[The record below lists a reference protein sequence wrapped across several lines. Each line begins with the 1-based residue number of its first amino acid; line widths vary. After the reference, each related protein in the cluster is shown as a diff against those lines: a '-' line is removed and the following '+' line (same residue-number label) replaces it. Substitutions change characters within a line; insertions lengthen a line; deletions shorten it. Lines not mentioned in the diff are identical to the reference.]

1 MPVEVTIRH
10 MNVSDEMQVYA
21 KAKAEELTEDFPRI
35 EHVHVIVD
43 REKRH
48 KVVSVVVQAR
58 NHVHVEAEES
68 AENLRAAIDVA
79 MEKAERQLRKLRDK
93 VQEHRPKPAKVKE
106 IREAD
111 DAEEFEG
118 GVL

>member
-1 MPVEVTIRH
+1 MPVEVTVRH
-10 MNVSDEMQVYA
+10 MNVSDTIQAYA
-21 KAKAEELTEDFPRI
+21 RSKAEELSEDFPRI
-35 EHVHVIVD
+35 EHVHVIID
-43 REKRH
+43 REKRN

-58 NHVHVEAEES
+58 NHVHVEAEEA

-79 MEKAERQLRKLRDK
+79 TEKAERQLRKLRDK

-106 IREAD
+106 TREGE